1 MTGRRGRRG
10 FGQIRKLPSGRW
22 QASYMAPDLR
32 RLNAPVTFFTKTDAE
47 GWLGLEHRKIAD
59 GAWERPKPPEPP
71 APPPVLETFG
81 DYATTWVA
89 TRDIKPKTREG
100 YEHILSKYLL
110 PAFGARPL
118 AEITPPAVRAWWS
131 SMDPR
136 TPTVR
141 SRAYGV
147 LKAVMNTAV
156 ADDLVDANPC
166 RIRGA
171 SNAPRA
177 RDVRPATVEE
187 LAVIVE
193 AMPDRYRALVL
204 LGAWCALRSG
214 EMLELRRRDVDLV
227 NGTVRVER
235 AVSQVH
241 GRAVIGTP
249 KSAAGIRT
257 VTIPPHVVPAIAH
270 HLEEFTLPGP
280 DALLFPAADGVSS
293 LQPSG
298 FYKYWKEARAAAG
311 RPDLRIHDLRHTGAT
326 MAAMAGATLAEL
338 QQRLGHSSV
347 NAALRYQH
355 AAQGRDRQIAE
366 ALSRMTRPD
375 TE

>member
-47 GWLGLEHRKIAD
+47 GWLAMEHRKMAD

-131 SMDPR
+131 SMDPG

-235 AVSQVH
+235 AVSGSCVRTASDSFRVARPQACSARPT
-241 GRAVIGTP
+241 RA
-249 KSAAGIRT
+249 
-257 VTIPPHVVPAIAH
+257 
-270 HLEEFTLPGP
+270 L
-280 DALLFPAADGVSS
+280 
-293 LQPSG
+293 
-298 FYKYWKEARAAAG
+298 
-311 RPDLRIHDLRHTGAT
+311 
-326 MAAMAGATLAEL
+326 
-338 QQRLGHSSV
+338 
-347 NAALRYQH
+347 
-355 AAQGRDRQIAE
+355 
-366 ALSRMTRPD
+366 
-375 TE
+375 

>member
-1 MTGRRGRRG
+1 V
-10 FGQIRKLPSGRW
+10 P
-22 QASYMAPDLR
+22 
-32 RLNAPVTFFTKTDAE
+32 
-47 GWLGLEHRKIAD
+47 
-59 GAWERPKPPEPP
+59 
-71 APPPVLETFG
+71 
-81 DYATTWVA
+81 
-89 TRDIKPKTREG
+89 
-100 YEHILSKYLL
+100 
-110 PAFGARPL
+110 
-118 AEITPPAVRAWWS
+118 
-131 SMDPR
+131 
-136 TPTVR
+136 
-141 SRAYGV
+141 
-147 LKAVMNTAV
+147 KAVMNTAV
-156 ADDLVDANPC
+156 ADDLIDANPC

-241 GRAVIGTP
+241 GRAVVGTP

-257 VTIPPHVVPAIAH
+257 VAIPPHVIPAIAH
-270 HLEEFTLPGP
+270 HLEEFVALGP
-280 DALLFPAADGVSS
+280 DALLLPAADGVSS

-298 FYKYWKEARAAAG
+298 FYKYWKEARSAAG

-338 QQRLGHSSV
+338 LTPVRWAASARLVGAACSRAHLGHLLLPKASGGPLPGRALPFGMHPT
-347 NAALRYQH
+347 AA
-355 AAQGRDRQIAE
+355 AA
-366 ALSRMTRPD
+366 PD
-375 TE
+375 VAPFARLPM